1 MIKIIVDVKKINHE
15 LMMQGITYGELSKIT
30 GISRTTIFR
39 VTKKGDRVKPTT
51 VGKIAKALNVKPED
65 LI

>member
-39 VTKKGDRVKPTT
+39 VTKKGNRVKPAT
-51 VGKIAKALNVKPED
+51 VGKIARALNVKPED